1 MTAHN
6 VRKATVQFVTSQL
19 DGARPPLEPAT
30 SDLKAS
36 TMSLPNFSSEQSEA
50 LGDSVMSEIPP
61 PTEIVPM
68 DPLYIHSQRDLEDA
82 FREMQPHFEGR
93 ETEHNWIPRDKSVT
107 KLRRLTSGNAPTD
120 FHVAF
125 LIGIKSLIDGI
136 NKVANSL
143 RTTMSTNGCQ
153 LVQELAK
160 VLGTS
165 FDPMTDFFLPGF
177 IKMSG
182 ATKHISQQNGS
193 VTADTI
199 LANVSFH
206 MRSMQQVWSAYQEK
220 NVSIRMYATG
230 WLKTLIKKHGSKP
243 HFEGSLELVE
253 KCLRKGLA
261 DANPKVKEGTR
272 STYWTYAKCWPA
284 KAEAFMA
291 SLEGRTKQ
299 FMERDSANPN
309 GSLASSQS
317 SATTDGNRPLTAA
330 SGRASV
336 RDTIMAQRRAMKAA
350 ANIERPS
357 SAQSVL
363 SPATRGGPSTLRHA
377 VSTAN
382 VKPGT
387 SNARPQATST
397 ASTNSAGGLMS
408 APLRRPRRPE
418 LTRPATA
425 DPYARAN
432 RAARGANQTT
442 PLMSPA
448 ASPEKNSTVKRSPGK
463 TTRTPATRIPVSPPR
478 SKSRVEQL
486 GGAGRARAP
495 SLEPRSSPSRGDDL
509 TYVVPF
515 SQHPDD
521 DTVMSASGKPRRAGM
536 DKTMSVDSGIAGL
549 TGTPTTDDDGTFTM
563 VLPNLHTA
571 DASKRS
577 PSKIPSPRPSPRSA
591 ISERASPGK
600 SPKSHLPR
608 SSLPHRQLF
617 PPKDETPQDEE
628 VRVYEDPFVADDH
641 TSRTTSSEKPVLEEL
656 PLNERNVEREH
667 RLVSEG
673 STASSND
680 RPGESPLRP
689 PVKPNG
695 DVTHDR
701 AETLR
706 SRRLLSSGIERV
718 KACTLDAHGFRR
730 LQDLVKQGNP
740 DIWYT
745 EVSIDSNGSTPQA
758 RPNKFAELMAALLD
772 YLATPLD
779 PTKFPSSKAQNL
791 KTQALAT
798 IRAMLTLWK
807 KEGERFVPN
816 VLCSVVKARSE
827 WDVSS
832 HTGSELERT
841 SEDLVAM
848 LAASS
853 KTSDGIDALLAVV
866 QDPAS
871 FASTSPASNSR
882 VASAALAALAQ
893 LLSLSGRAGIEIP
906 PSQAQRLGA
915 VAVRFLGDSDPDVRR
930 ADMEFCL
937 ELHARLGGPGSHEGP
952 GSGDVGG
959 FWKTIMDGGL
969 RPEQQNLITYYLA
982 RRART

>member
-1 MTAHN
+1 
-6 VRKATVQFVTSQL
+6 
-19 DGARPPLEPAT
+19 
-30 SDLKAS
+30 
-36 TMSLPNFSSEQSEA
+36 
-50 LGDSVMSEIPP
+50 
-61 PTEIVPM
+61 M

-107 KLRRLTSGNAPTD
+107 KLRRLTSGNAPTE

-125 LIGIKSLIDGI
+125 LMGIKSLIDGI

-193 VTADTI
+193 ITADTI

-206 MRSMQQVWSAYQEK
+206 MRSMQQIWSAYQEK
-220 NVSIRMYATG
+220 NVQIRTFATG
-230 WLKTLIKKHGSKP
+230 WLKTLIRKHGSRP
-243 HFEGSLELVE
+243 HFEGAIELVE

-272 STYWTYAKCWPA
+272 STYWTYAKCWPS
-284 KAEAFMA
+284 KAESFMN

-299 FMERDSANPN
+299 FMEKDPANPSS
-309 GSLASSQS
+309 SLASSQS
-317 SATTDGNRPLTAA
+317 SATTAGGDRPLTAA

-336 RDTIMAQRRAMKAA
+336 RETIMAQRRAMKAA

-363 SPATRGGPSTLRHA
+363 SPATAGGRSTLRHA

-382 VKPGT
+382 VKPAGG
-387 SNARPQATST
+387 ARPQPTAT

-442 PLMSPA
+442 PSMSPA
-448 ASPEKNSTVKRSPGK
+448 ASPEKSSTVKRSPGK

-486 GGAGRARAP
+486 AASGRARAP
-495 SLEPRSSPSRGDDL
+495 SLEPISTPSKADDL

-515 SQHPDD
+515 SQPADD
-521 DTVMSASGKPRRAGM
+521 DTITSVSGTRPKRAGM

-563 VLPNLHTA
+563 VLPNLQTA

-577 PSKIPSPRPSPRSA
+577 PSKIGSPRPSPRSV
-591 ISERASPGK
+591 ISERGSPGK
-600 SPKSHLPR
+600 SPGKSPMSHIPR

-617 PPKDETPQDEE
+617 SSKDETTQDEE
-628 VRVYEDPFVADDH
+628 VRVYEDPFVADDAAA
-641 TSRTTSSEKPVLEEL
+641 SRPTSSEKPVLEEL

-680 RPGESPLRP
+680 RPIESPIRSP
-689 PVKPNG
+689 AKANG

-745 EVSIDSNGSTPQA
+745 EAATSAESSDLPVST
-758 RPNKFAELMAALLD
+758 RPNKFAELLVALLD

-779 PTKFPSSKAQNL
+779 PNKFPSSKAQNL

-798 IRAMLTLWK
+798 LRAMLTLWR

-816 VLCSVVKARSE
+816 VLCAVIKARAE

-841 SEDLVAM
+841 TEDLVAM
-848 LAASS
+848 LA
-853 KTSDGIDALLAVV
+853 TSGRTADGIDALLNLM
-866 QDPAS
+866 QDPSS
-871 FASTSPASNSR
+871 FAASPAANSR
-882 VASAALAALAQ
+882 VASAALAALGR
-893 LLSLSGRAGIEIP
+893 LLALSGSAGVEVP
-906 PSQAQRLGA
+906 PSQAQKLGA

-937 ELHARLGGPGSHEGP
+937 ELHARLGGPGADGP
-952 GSGDVGG
+952 QSGDVGG